1 MQNDTITLPKAF
13 EICEGVCKI
22 VALVDLV
29 SGKWEEVCILPE
41 ENHQWNIYM

>member
-29 SGKWEEVCILPE
+29 SGKREEVCILPE